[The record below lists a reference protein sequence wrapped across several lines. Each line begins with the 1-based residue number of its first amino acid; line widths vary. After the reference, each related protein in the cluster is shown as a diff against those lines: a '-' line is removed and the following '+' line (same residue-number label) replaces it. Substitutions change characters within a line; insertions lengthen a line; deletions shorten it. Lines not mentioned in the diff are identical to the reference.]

1 MPQEKKKILIID
13 DSEYNVEFISLQ
25 LKAEGY
31 EVDTG
36 YDGETCIQ
44 KAQKNTPDLILLDV
58 MMPYISGYEVCRI
71 LKESEQFKFIPI
83 ILMTALSSPDDK
95 VKGFEAGADDFLI
108 KPLNSVE
115 MLARIRNL
123 LRTREMIEKQRR
135 REQYESDLIRELDL
149 REVRIEE
156 EEKRK
161 QFYKEAISAVTSG
174 KLELLEREELE
185 AIRKKNQ
192 ILAASEISAPED
204 IKKARDLVEKIAREE
219 NLQEEKIQDLILCVS
234 EAATNVIKHGEKGAM
249 TMTQEENLIR
259 VWIEDNGPG
268 IDFSNLPKATLMKG
282 YSTKPSLGY
291 GFKIMLELLDS
302 LRLCTDKNGT
312 TLLLETRLASQESEK
327 AEDPLTQFISD
338 LKGEL

>member
-1 MPQEKKKILIID
+1 MTAEKKKILIID

-31 EVDTG
+31 EVDSG

-44 KAQKNTPDLILLDV
+44 KVQKNTPDLILLDV
-58 MMPYISGYEVCRI
+58 MMPYINGYEVCRI
-71 LKESEQFKFIPI
+71 LKESEQHKFIPI

-108 KPLNSVE
+108 KPLNPVE

-123 LRTREMIEKQRR
+123 LRSREMIERQRR

-149 REVRIEE
+149 REVRLEE

-161 QFYKEAISAVTSG
+161 LFYKEAILAVTNG
-174 KLELLEREELE
+174 KLELLERGELE
-185 AIRKKNQ
+185 VIRKKSQ
-192 ILAASEISAPED
+192 ELAASQILIPVDVKQARHLVGKVA
-204 IKKARDLVEKIAREE
+204 KKQKLI
-219 NLQEEKIQDLILCVS
+219 EEKVQDLILCVS
-234 EAATNVIKHGEKGAM
+234 EAATNVLKHGGQGSM
-249 TMTQEENLIR
+249 TITAEENLIR
-259 VWIEDNGPG
+259 IWIEDQGPG
-268 IDFSNLPKATLMKG
+268 IDFSNLPKAALMKG

-291 GFKIMLELLDS
+291 GFKIMLELLDL

-312 TLLLETRLASQESEK
+312 TLLLEMISNPLKSK
-327 AEDPLTQFISD
+327 DPKDIFDQFMSNWQ
-338 LKGEL
+338 GEL